1 MIRMCP
7 VASGVRIM
15 GVLED
20 KQGLNYTKEKAGL

>member
-20 KQGLNYTKEKAGL
+20 KQGLNCTKEKAGL